1 MVVDGIVVDVVVLVV
16 DVVVVDEVTATVAD
30 SSAGTGFCQTERGV
44 GAPMLGKSVSRMAYA
59 VPDDPIRAVAATT
72 ATTVRLV
79 LERLVP
85 APGPSVMVFAGGCAE
100 LTGASDCPS
109 PCPRSSQLSLM

>member
-79 LERLVP
+79 LERLVT